1 MPGSDEYRV
10 HDVQWTHEKIGRF
23 WNQYSVADT
32 ERYFGQVVGDSLLTL
47 VQRLLGTLSDPIL
60 DFGCG
65 SGHLLG
71 KLMRRGKRCVGL
83 DFSDESVSVV
93 REKFVD
99 NPLLLAAE
107 KISGCPTQL
116 QPNSFATVFLVETI
130 EHLLAKDLQ
139 PTLRELFRLTANGG
153 CVVVTAPNAED
164 LKRANGNV
172 PRLRVPISPRPACV
186 AVDWRISG

>member
-93 REKFVD
+93 REKYVRQPSTSGSRKD
-99 NPLLLAAE
+99 QWMPNPAAAE
-107 KISGCPTQL
+107 FVCHGLSCRD
-116 QPNSFATVFLVETI
+116 N
-130 EHLLAKDLQ
+130 
-139 PTLRELFRLTANGG
+139 
-153 CVVVTAPNAED
+153 
-164 LKRANGNV
+164 
-172 PRLRVPISPRPACV
+172 
-186 AVDWRISG
+186 